1 MEASPSDQIKSVTA
15 LQSFAHHWLYR
26 AIVPYDWSEI
36 ALVNCHVPLKR
47 GECSFGA
54 TSREH
59 AMYTI
64 PKTKTA
70 GRLRKVIHIAED
82 LNGVEVIMY
91 MNLYIIEAIANCA
104 RF

>member
-1 MEASPSDQIKSVTA
+1 
-15 LQSFAHHWLYR
+15 
-26 AIVPYDWSEI
+26 
-36 ALVNCHVPLKR
+36 
-47 GECSFGA
+47 
-54 TSREH
+54 
-59 AMYTI
+59 MYTI